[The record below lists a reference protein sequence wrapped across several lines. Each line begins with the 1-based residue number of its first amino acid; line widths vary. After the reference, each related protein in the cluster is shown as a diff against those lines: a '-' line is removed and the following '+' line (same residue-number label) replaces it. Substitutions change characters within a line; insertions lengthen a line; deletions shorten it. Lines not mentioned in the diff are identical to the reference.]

1 MPDRNPRPQNATVLV
16 AYVTVHLQ
24 SGKSFEML
32 PFEDENDVKSK
43 VADLLA
49 DWARSGFLIQG
60 NRIYP
65 WHQVLRI
72 EATEVLEL
80 SPADSQLRMEEWQ
93 ARDLYRLQQSF
104 WRTKRPR
111 EAKQEEKGENEPQ
124 PAAR

>member
-1 MPDRNPRPQNATVLV
+1 MLDNQQPQNDTVLV

-24 SGKSFEML
+24 SGESFELL
-32 PFEDENDVKSK
+32 PFEDAGDVKSK

-72 EATEVLEL
+72 EAAEVLEL
-80 SPADSQLRMEEWQ
+80 SRADSRLRMEEWQ
-93 ARDLYRLQQSF
+93 SRDLFRLQQSF

-111 EAKQEEKGENEPQ
+111 EAKGGGDEEKEEKP
-124 PAAR
+124 PAR